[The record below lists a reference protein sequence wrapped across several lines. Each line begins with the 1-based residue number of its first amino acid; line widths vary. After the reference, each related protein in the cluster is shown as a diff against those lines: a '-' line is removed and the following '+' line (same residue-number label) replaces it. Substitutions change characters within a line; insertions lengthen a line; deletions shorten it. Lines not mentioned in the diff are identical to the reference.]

1 MFSRVRS
8 AVSRERL
15 LIKTC
20 SAIFWASTEEVGHG
34 LLDELVV
41 DGLLGL
47 VLIGGLGGEV
57 VGHQHQGVLDVV
69 EGDLGLVLLVLPLLL
84 QIGVD
89 GGDEGGLHGLLRGA
103 PVLQPGGVV
112 VVLDDGHLIGEA
124 EGDRQLHLVLRLV
137 RPVPSLP
144 LSLPEHRLGEGLL
157 PGQLGDIVQNAVLI
171 LKIGAGEFSW
181 GGLLPKAEGDP
192 GVDHRL
198 ALEHVGVVVHRD
210 VDVGKDLQVGLPAD
224 GGARLF
230 SPVGGLLLQPAD
242 VLALLKVERVF
253 EAVPPDGGVK
263 VFAGV
268 LGGAGAQAVQA
279 QGVLVVVP
287 VAPVL
292 AYSSQNT
299 SSQLYFCSF
308 SFQSTGQPRPW
319 SSTWM
324 DLSR

>member
-1 MFSRVRS
+1 M
-8 AVSRERL
+8 
-15 LIKTC
+15 
-20 SAIFWASTEEVGHG
+20 
-34 LLDELVV
+34 
-41 DGLLGL
+41 
-47 VLIGGLGGEV
+47 
-57 VGHQHQGVLDVV
+57 
-69 EGDLGLVLLVLPLLL
+69 
-84 QIGVD
+84 
-89 GGDEGGLHGLLRGA
+89 
-103 PVLQPGGVV
+103 
-112 VVLDDGHLIGEA
+112 VVLDDGHLVGEA

-210 VDVGKDLQVGLPAD
+210 VDIGKDLQVGLPAD

-292 AYSSQNT
+292 AAGV
-299 SSQLYFCSF
+299 QLAEHQLPVVLLFVLVPVHRTAPALVLHLDGLVQIAGDGNQASM
-308 SFQSTGQPRPW
+308 SLPGLVDGVGEDLKDRVLTALQAVGAENDPRTLPHPVGPLQRGDGLVSVIRFFW
-319 SSTWM
+319 CHKFAAS
-324 DLSR
+324 LFYRIL